1 MNLNNNLKRKK
12 MILNYIDGCTAYNL
26 TIDGIEVSEL
36 PLNVIADV
44 IRHLVGRCKDKG
56 LLKEMI
62 ATLIES
68 DEESVLCSISHCDQ
82 CGDDIYNYKLE
93 I

>member
-1 MNLNNNLKRKK
+1 MYITKQTKSTD
-12 MILNYIDGCTAYNL
+12 MILNYIEGYTAYNL
-26 TIDGIEVSEL
+26 TIDGVEVSEL

-56 LLKEMI
+56 VLKEMLE
-62 ATLIES
+62 TLIES
-68 DEESVLCSISHCDQ
+68 DNESVCDISRDQ

-93 I
+93 IY